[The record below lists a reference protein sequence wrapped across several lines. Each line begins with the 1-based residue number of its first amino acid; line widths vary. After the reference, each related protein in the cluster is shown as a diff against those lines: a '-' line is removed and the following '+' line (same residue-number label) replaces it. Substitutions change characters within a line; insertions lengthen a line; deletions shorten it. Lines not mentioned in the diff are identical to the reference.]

1 MKFFKQIKFI
11 TKWIPYPE
19 LAKGQPLVKWKNR
32 LLFAMLAGLAF
43 IGLIA
48 YIPSI
53 ILSVQEK
60 LWAVAAIDT
69 IAYLVLLVIIFSRK
83 ISAET
88 KVKTSLITFYFLG
101 IALLILLGKDGAGFN
116 WLFVFP
122 ILASFFYEVRGFI
135 VSTLVNIAS
144 LTLLIIPIYFEFTSV
159 GLITQYS
166 MGGWI
171 VNSINFLVITSFI
184 SFSLMIII
192 SNIDKSLKKQK
203 KMTHLLR
210 ENQERLAFEKQRAEE
225 SDKLKSAFLAN
236 MSHEIRTP
244 LNAILGFSELLA
256 NPNLSPEKFNHYNS
270 LIGMSG
276 NQLTRIIDDI
286 IDISKIELNQMKLH
300 IQTVNIFDSVNEVIE
315 IEKTKVRSLKKNIEI
330 EFSVEEELKNLAI
343 ETDEMRFKQILENLI
358 GNAVKY
364 TETGKIET
372 TYAIQET
379 GGKKVAEF
387 VVKDTG
393 RGIPENEQEI
403 IFERFA
409 QADNVSF
416 QEGTGLGLSITK
428 GLLQLLGGE
437 IWLKSELGKG
447 STFYFSLPLETTD
460 NKIIPTQK
468 KSVSKNYQPITLR
481 GKTVFIAE
489 DDEKSYYYLTE
500 LLKPAGLKI
509 KRATNGKELL
519 AMLNTEVP
527 DLVLLDIYMP
537 EMNGFEAL
545 EVIQKSWPEL
555 PVIAQT
561 AYAMENE
568 RNKCFELG
576 CRGYISKPFKKEK
589 LFATIHQVL
598 KE

>member
-32 LLFAMLAGLAF
+32 LLFAMLAGLAI

-69 IAYLVLLVIIFSRK
+69 IAYLVLLVVIFSRK

-88 KVKTSLITFYFLG
+88 KVKASLITFYFLG

-135 VSTLVNIAS
+135 VSTLVNIVS

-166 MGGWI
+166 IGGWI

-256 NPNLSPEKFNHYNS
+256 NPNLSPEKFNYYNS
-270 LIGMSG
+270 LISMSG

-286 IDISKIELNQMKLH
+286 IDISKIELNQMKLY
-300 IQTVNIFDSVNEVIE
+300 IQTVNVFDSVNEVIE

-330 EFSVEEELKNLAI
+330 EFSVEDELKNLAI

-372 TYAIQET
+372 TYAIMET
-379 GGKKVAEF
+379 HGKKVAEF

-447 STFYFSLPLETTD
+447 STFYFSLPLETTG
-460 NKIIPTQK
+460 NKITPAQK
-468 KSVSKNYQPITLR
+468 SSVSKNYQPITLS

-568 RNKCFELG
+568 RNKCFALG

-589 LFATIHQVL
+589 LFATIHQAL